1 MPVTEAF
8 SADLPVASSNAPSLP
23 DLVGDAG
30 LLFDPESADE
40 IATAMEQLWAQ
51 PELREELRGRGL
63 RRAEG
68 LSFDRT
74 ARLFRA
80 HYRRIAG
87 RTLAEQDRILLASP
101 PPA

>member
-1 MPVTEAF
+1 
-8 SADLPVASSNAPSLP
+8 SNAASLP

-30 LLFDPESADE
+30 LLFDPESVDE
-40 IATAMEQLWAQ
+40 IATAMERLWREPA
-51 PELREELRGRGL
+51 LREELRGRGL

-74 ARLFRA
+74 ALLFRA